1 MEKYNLS
8 KLSNR
13 SKRAIHR
20 LDPVEKKF
28 YTYCLFY
35 SSDKDNTIFD
45 PTKVFYVGKATNT
58 KILAFRRERDHI
70 RDAYCKHYESYH
82 RSRKIRLLEDNGN
95 FIMSKVLY
103 ETDCENDAY
112 TSEIEW
118 YNFFSKTNDLTNMVP
133 CGGGTGSGE
142 AHPSYNPLLRLH
154 SDEIIKLYN
163 ENFWSIQR
171 ICRHYKIS
179 QKTVKKILF
188 SDDKVVQHNKDYR
201 GDMRQNTSDIILQ
214 YKNGI
219 SAYKIAKH
227 YKCSSNLIL
236 TILKENSIDI
246 RGQHPQLKGSSV
258 WNCKEQIIEEYKAGS
273 SLSFLAKKYKC
284 DIKCTLVPI
293 LTEANINIRK
303 GRHPAWKLREE
314 MHELKHNGYTCV
326 ALAKKYSVS
335 VQLIY
340 KILS

>member
-13 SKRAIHR
+13 SKRAIYR

-35 SSDKDNTIFD
+35 SSDKTNTIFD
-45 PTKVFYVGKATNT
+45 PTKVFYIGKATNT
-58 KILAFRRERDHI
+58 QILALRREREHM
-70 RDAYCKHYESYH
+70 RDAYSKNYESYH
-82 RSRKIRLLEDNGN
+82 RSRKIRLLEETSNY
-95 FIMSKVLY
+95 IMSKVLY

-112 TSEIEW
+112 ASEIEW
-118 YNFFSKTNDLTNMVP
+118 YNIFSKTNDLTNMVP
-133 CGGGTGSGE
+133 CGGGTGSG
-142 AHPSYNPLLRLH
+142 ASHPSYNPLLRLH

-171 ICRHYKIS
+171 ICRHYKLS

-188 SDDKVVQHNKDYR
+188 AQASVTQHPKDYR
-201 GDMRQNTSDIILQ
+201 GDMRQNTADIISQ

-219 SAYKIAKH
+219 ASYKIAKH

-236 TILKENSIDI
+236 TILKENGIEI
-246 RGQHPQLKGSSV
+246 KGKHPQLKSSSA
-258 WNCKEQIIEEYKAGS
+258 WDYKELIVEEYKAGVS
-273 SLSFLAKKYKC
+273 MTLLAKKYKC
-284 DIKCTLVPI
+284 DIKCTLIPI
-293 LTEANINIRK
+293 LEEANINTHK
-303 GRHPAWKLREE
+303 GRHPAWESQGE
-314 MHELKHNGYTCV
+314 MRELKHKGYTCV